1 MKKNPKVI
9 AGVAALAVLAILGA
23 ILLTQMIP
31 TIGEVQLELSLTPT
45 PLPQMP
51 DSVWAEVV
59 NPAEP
64 TPEPPLSSGSRG
76 EKVEE
81 LQKRLQALG
90 YYDGEIDG
98 QFGPG
103 TKAAVV
109 DFQKNNGL
117 DTDGLAGAE
126 TLNLLY
132 SQEAKPS
139 SQQKQ
144 SETVQA
150 EQ

>member
-9 AGVAALAVLAILGA
+9 AGVAALAVLVILGA
-23 ILLTQMIP
+23 ILLTQIIP

-98 QFGPG
+98 QFGSG

-117 DTDGLAGAE
+117 DTDGLAGTE

-139 SQQKQ
+139 PQQK
-144 SETVQA
+144 
-150 EQ
+150 

>member
-1 MKKNPKVI
+1 MTKNPKVI
-9 AGVAALAVLAILGA
+9 AGVAALAVLVILGA
-23 ILLTQMIP
+23 VLLTQMIP
-31 TIGEVQLELSLTPT
+31 TIGEVQLEMSLTPT

-103 TKAAVV
+103 TKGAVV

-132 SQEAKPS
+132 SQDAKPAP
-139 SQQKQ
+139 QQ
-144 SETVQA
+144 E
-150 EQ
+150 

>member
-9 AGVAALAVLAILGA
+9 AGVAALAVLVILGA

-109 DFQKNNGL
+109 DFQTNNGL
-117 DTDGLAGAE
+117 DTDGLAGTE

-139 SQQKQ
+139 PQQK
-144 SETVQA
+144 
-150 EQ
+150 

>member
-9 AGVAALAVLAILGA
+9 AGVAALAVLVFLGA

-81 LQKRLQALG
+81 LQKCLQALG

-117 DTDGLAGAE
+117 DTDGLAGTE

-139 SQQKQ
+139 PQQK
-144 SETVQA
+144 
-150 EQ
+150 

>member
-9 AGVAALAVLAILGA
+9 AGVAALAVLVILGA

-31 TIGEVQLELSLTPT
+31 TIGEVHLELSLTPT

-117 DTDGLAGAE
+117 DTDGLVGTE

-139 SQQKQ
+139 PQQK
-144 SETVQA
+144 
-150 EQ
+150 

>member
-9 AGVAALAVLAILGA
+9 AGVAALAVLVILGA

-90 YYDGEIDG
+90 YYNGEIDG

-117 DTDGLAGAE
+117 DTDGLAGTE

-139 SQQKQ
+139 PQQK
-144 SETVQA
+144 
-150 EQ
+150 

>member
-9 AGVAALAVLAILGA
+9 AGVAALAVLVILGA

-31 TIGEVQLELSLTPT
+31 TIGEVQLELSLTP
-45 PLPQMP
+45 PQMP

-117 DTDGLAGAE
+117 DTDGLAGTE

-139 SQQKQ
+139 PQQK
-144 SETVQA
+144 
-150 EQ
+150 

>member
-9 AGVAALAVLAILGA
+9 AGVAALAVLVILGA

-103 TKAAVV
+103 TKTAVV

-117 DTDGLAGAE
+117 DTDGLAGTE

-139 SQQKQ
+139 PQQK
-144 SETVQA
+144 
-150 EQ
+150 

>member
-9 AGVAALAVLAILGA
+9 AGVAALAVLVILGA

-31 TIGEVQLELSLTPT
+31 TISEVQLELSLTPT

-117 DTDGLAGAE
+117 DTDGLAGTE

-139 SQQKQ
+139 PQQK
-144 SETVQA
+144 
-150 EQ
+150 